1 MLGRCVRK
9 EDKEDKM
16 KIQTTFPTVYSTPE
30 KQFFHCQLQHAIQ
43 IFIKIFDLRVTLQ
56 WIGRYYKC
64 DYNVNQLSFIFI
76 PTAGSTLYTTKAC
89 RNIDF
94 PMFDQQQRA
103 SKLLENIF
111 LYQHTFEHKI
121 STTWLSVH
129 KTLYFVI
136 FPNLT
141 LIIFPSKL
149 FQFMIIVYSN
159 YW

>member
-1 MLGRCVRK
+1 MTRWRIRQHFQQSWVVLRNN
-9 EDKEDKM
+9 
-16 KIQTTFPTVYSTPE
+16 
-30 KQFFHCQLQHAIQ
+30 CQLQHAIQ
-43 IFIKIFDLRVTLQ
+43 IFIKIFDVQTWLKSDIAMNWL
-56 WIGRYYKC
+56 YYKF
-64 DYNVNQLSFIFI
+64 DYSVNQLSFIFI
-76 PTAGSTLYTTKAC
+76 PTAGSILYTTKAC

-121 STTWLSVH
+121 STTWPSVY

-149 FQFMIIVYSN
+149 FHFMIIVYLN